1 MAVNPGSTAQSARS
15 GWTFLTNHAHV
26 LIALTRDPS
35 ARVRDLATDVG
46 ITERAVQQILTD
58 LEAGLVIRRIREGR
72 RNTYRVN
79 PNVKLRHPLEAAHR
93 VGEILSLA
101 EKPPRR

>member
-1 MAVNPGSTAQSARS
+1 MTVNPSPSAPAPRS

-35 ARVRDLATDVG
+35 ARVRDLASD
-46 ITERAVQQILTD
+46 VQQILTD
-58 LEAGLVIRRIREGR
+58 LEAGLVIRRIRQGR
-72 RNTYRVN
+72 RNSYRVN
-79 PNVKLRHPLEAAHR
+79 PNVKLRHPLESAHR

-101 EKPPRR
+101 DKPPRR